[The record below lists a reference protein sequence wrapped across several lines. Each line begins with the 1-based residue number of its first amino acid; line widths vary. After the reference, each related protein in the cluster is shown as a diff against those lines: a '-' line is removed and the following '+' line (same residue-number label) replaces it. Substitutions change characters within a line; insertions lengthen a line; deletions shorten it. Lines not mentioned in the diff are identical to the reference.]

1 MTAPTPNAMPGAA
14 APVQP
19 AAPAPEAPQQPPPEA
34 PATAPLPTQS
44 DSRPPW
50 EKAGVEFDP
59 EKAWQLI
66 QNVKGEL
73 NEYKTRTDPIVAER
87 EQLRRASMED
97 NERLAEDLSKSNER
111 EQTWRTQAISAK
123 AEALASTRFVDTET
137 ALALIGDLSQYV
149 TGDAID
155 TTKLMARL
163 DQLAADKPFL
173 VAAPPQPPGFT
184 PNRAQGQA
192 GTGGAMPL
200 DAQIRAAEKSGDF
213 GASIALKQQ
222 RYHQNQQNRS

>member
-97 NERLAEDLSKSNER
+97 TCPVSPASAPRSTCRTTTANCSPSPRRHPPPVCPGGLGGGQQTTDTLVEWQKYDLR
-111 EQTWRTQAISAK
+111 DP
-123 AEALASTRFVDTET
+123 V
-137 ALALIGDLSQYV
+137 
-149 TGDAID
+149 
-155 TTKLMARL
+155 
-163 DQLAADKPFL
+163 
-173 VAAPPQPPGFT
+173 
-184 PNRAQGQA
+184 
-192 GTGGAMPL
+192 
-200 DAQIRAAEKSGDF
+200 IRAASG
-213 GASIALKQQ
+213 GC
-222 RYHQNQQNRS
+222 